1 MRVNL
6 IAAMISRVQVNQK
19 QKETHTV
26 SQSVSQLDQSGKN
39 QDGYE
44 TETAG
49 SLGGGT
55 FAVKRHV
62 ARRDREHP
70 CTYILTVHAPTIPG
84 LSQILI

>member
-26 SQSVSQLDQSGKN
+26 SQSVSWISQEKTKTGTRPRRLGRS
-39 QDGYE
+39 
-44 TETAG
+44 
-49 SLGGGT
+49 GGGT